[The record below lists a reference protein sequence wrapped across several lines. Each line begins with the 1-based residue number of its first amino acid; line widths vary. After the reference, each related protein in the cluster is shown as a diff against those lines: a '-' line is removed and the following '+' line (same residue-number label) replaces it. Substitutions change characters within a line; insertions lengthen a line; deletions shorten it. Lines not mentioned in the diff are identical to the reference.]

1 MACSYCRKH
10 SADVHSARLQ
20 GNPLA
25 PMLPADGIRSY
36 DRKIVEVWL
45 TNQDKKDQALKR
57 QLNILFQQY
66 KVKKYSVVEYQS
78 GDQDLLEETS
88 ALLCYN
94 RKRLAEQ
101 EVRRK
106 KVRVSQRVGAR

>member
-1 MACSYCRKH
+1 M
-10 SADVHSARLQ
+10 
-20 GNPLA
+20 
-25 PMLPADGIRSY
+25 
-36 DRKIVEVWL
+36 EVWL
-45 TNQDKKDQALKR
+45 TNQDKRDQALKG
-57 QLNILFQQY
+57 QLNILYQQY

-106 KVRVSQRVGAR
+106 RQRAGAR